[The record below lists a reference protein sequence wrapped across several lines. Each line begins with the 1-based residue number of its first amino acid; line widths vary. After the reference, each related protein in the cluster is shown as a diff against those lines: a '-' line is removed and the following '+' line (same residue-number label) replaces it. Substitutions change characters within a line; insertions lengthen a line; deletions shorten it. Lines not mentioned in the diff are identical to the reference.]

1 MSKDAR
7 KDKILSKN
15 PIKQKKKKW
24 HEKNFLGNTKKE
36 INQKGSCCMEKVV
49 NHLNILLADLNVFY
63 RKLQS
68 YHWNIKGHEF
78 FWVHEKL

>member
-15 PIKQKKKKW
+15 PIKEKKKKW

-36 INQKGSCCMEKVV
+36 IN
-49 NHLNILLADLNVFY
+49 
-63 RKLQS
+63 
-68 YHWNIKGHEF
+68 
-78 FWVHEKL
+78 